1 MTAIFNLI
9 LKILDTKIIDWYN
22 IKKQWRRSM
31 YCKNCG
37 EFVPKNREECP
48 FCGSKD
54 LYVEEKQVETNKKE
68 EKEVKQA
75 KPVQQVQ
82 RYDDYRND
90 YSSFGISLVCFLVPF
105 AALILYMVWKDEYP
119 LKAASASRGGLIAL
133 ILTIV
138 TTVFLFYEVSGIV
151 AAYYAKLVA

>member
-1 MTAIFNLI
+1 
-9 LKILDTKIIDWYN
+9 
-22 IKKQWRRSM
+22 M

-54 LYVEEKQVETNKKE
+54 LYVEENQVEKKNVE
-68 EKEVKQA
+68 Q
-75 KPVQQVQ
+75 KPASQRKTVQESV
-82 RYDDYRND
+82 RYDDYKND

-119 LKAASASRGGLIAL
+119 LKAASASRSGLIAV

-138 TTVFLFYEVSGIV
+138 ATVVLFYEVSGIV
-151 AAYYAKLVA
+151 AAYYAKLIA

>member
-1 MTAIFNLI
+1 
-9 LKILDTKIIDWYN
+9 
-22 IKKQWRRSM
+22 M

-54 LYVEEKQVETNKKE
+54 LYVEENQLEKKDVE
-68 EKEVKQA
+68 Q
-75 KPVQQVQ
+75 KPVRKGKAVQ
-82 RYDDYRND
+82 ETVIYDEYKND
-90 YSSFGISLVCFLVPF
+90 YSSFTISLVSFLVPF

-119 LKAASASRGGLIAL
+119 LKATSAKRGGLIAV

-138 TTVFLFYEVSGIV
+138 ATVVLFYEVSGIV
-151 AAYYAKLVA
+151 AAYYAKLIA

>member
-1 MTAIFNLI
+1 
-9 LKILDTKIIDWYN
+9 
-22 IKKQWRRSM
+22 M

-54 LYVEEKQVETNKKE
+54 LYVEENQVEKKDVE
-68 EKEVKQA
+68 Q
-75 KPVQQVQ
+75 KPVRKGKAVQ
-82 RYDDYRND
+82 ETVVYDEYKND
-90 YSSFGISLVCFLVPF
+90 YSSFTISLVSFLVPF

-119 LKAASASRGGLIAL
+119 LKAASAKRGGLIAV

-138 TTVFLFYEVSGIV
+138 ATVVLFYEVSGIV
-151 AAYYAKLVA
+151 AAYYAKLIA

>member
-1 MTAIFNLI
+1 
-9 LKILDTKIIDWYN
+9 
-22 IKKQWRRSM
+22 M

-54 LYVEEKQVETNKKE
+54 LYVEENQVETKKKE
-68 EKEVKQA
+68 EKVVEKKKTVKE
-75 KPVQQVQ
+75 VQ
-82 RYDDYRND
+82 RYDEYKND
-90 YSSFGISLVCFLVPF
+90 YSSFGIALVCFLVPF

-119 LKAASASRGGLIAL
+119 LKAASASKGGLIAL

-138 TTVFLFYEVSGIV
+138 TVVILFYEVSGIV
-151 AAYYAKLVA
+151 AGYYARLIA